1 MAATKKS
8 TRNTSTEKTQIDDNQ
23 IISLYMNSVLEKNH
37 TTTNVHLFCKENN
50 IEESEF
56 YSFFGSIEALKQEIW
71 IKFFENAV
79 TTIQKEESYKTYTN
93 KNKLLTLYFTL
104 FEILTLNR
112 SYIVFSLEENKEGL
126 KNLRQLK
133 QLRNHFKDFVVGIM
147 ETEVITE
154 NKIAKITKPVFSEG
168 AWIQFLFILKF
179 WLDDTS
185 KSFEKTDIIIEKTVN
200 TAVDLL
206 DTKPLE
212 NLLDLGKFLWKES
225 KMR

>member
-1 MAATKKS
+1 MATPKKS
-8 TRNTSTEKTQIDDNQ
+8 AAPKQLIDDNQ
-23 IISLYMNSVLEKNH
+23 IITLFMNDVLENNAEPL
-37 TTTNVHLFCKENN
+37 NVYAFCKKHQ
-50 IEESEF
+50 IEEAEF

-71 IKFFENAV
+71 VKFFENAV
-79 TTIQKEESYKTYTN
+79 VNIEKEPTYISYSN

-112 SYIVFSLEENKEGL
+112 SYVFFTLQENKEGL
-126 KNLRQLK
+126 KNLRQLR
-133 QLRNHFKDFVVGIM
+133 QFRNRFKDFIANRIEDANAEKNSRV
-147 ETEVITE
+147 
-154 NKIAKITKPVFSEG
+154 AKITKPVFSEG

-185 KSFEKTDIIIEKTVN
+185 KGFEKTDIMIEKSVN

-212 NLLDLGKFLWKES
+212 NLIDLGKFLWKES
-225 KMR
+225 KFR